1 MNNKIDQD
9 NLRNKSHRLRSTINC
24 LMKKL
29 TKTSFIGLENIPV
42 EGGVLIAC
50 NHMSR
55 MDIPVL
61 FITPNRSEVTALV
74 TTKYLKH
81 PLLRWF
87 IVTAQGIWLDRD
99 TADFSAFRQAVHA
112 LQQGKALGI
121 APEGTRS
128 QDAQLLEGKPGT
140 ALLALRTG
148 VPIVPVALSGTEDAV
163 EKLLHFKR
171 PIIKAEYGEP
181 IIPPKLDRQDREG
194 QLDKLTTEIM
204 CQIAAMLDE
213 KYHGFYSGHPR
224 VKEIIAEKKANLSD
238 TRERLHY

>member
-1 MNNKIDQD
+1 MKT
-9 NLRNKSHRLRSTINC
+9 HRLRSIIDW

-29 TKTSFIGLENIPV
+29 TKTTFLGLENIPL

-55 MDIPVL
+55 MDIPVI
-61 FITPNRSEVTALV
+61 FITPNRLEVTALV
-74 TTKYLKH
+74 TTKYLKY

-87 IVTAQGIWLDRD
+87 IITAQGIWLDRE

-128 QDAQLLEGKPGT
+128 QDGKLLEGKPGT

-163 EKLLHFKR
+163 EKLRHLKR
-171 PIIKAEYGEP
+171 PVITAEYGKP

-224 VKEIIAEKKANLSD
+224 LKAILAAKEANATSPQ
-238 TRERLHY
+238 ERS

>member
-1 MNNKIDQD
+1 MN
-9 NLRNKSHRLRSTINC
+9 SHKLRSTVNW

-29 TKTSFIGLENIPV
+29 TRTTVLGVENIPL

-61 FITPNRSEVTALV
+61 FTTPNRPEVTALV
-74 TTKYLKH
+74 TTKYLKY

-87 IVTAQGIWLDRD
+87 IVTAEGIWLDRE
-99 TADFSAFRQAVHA
+99 TADFSAFRKAVEA
-112 LQQGKALGI
+112 LEQGKALGI

-128 QDAQLLEGKPGT
+128 QTGQLLEGKPGT

-148 VPIVPVALSGTEDAV
+148 VPIIPVAISGTEDSV
-163 EKLLHFKR
+163 EQLLHLKR
-171 PIIKAEYGEP
+171 PVLTAEYGKL
-181 IIPPKLDRQDREG
+181 IYPPKLDRNDREG

-213 KYHGFYSGHPR
+213 KYRGFYKDHPR
-224 VKEIIAEKKANLSD
+224 LKEILAEKDSSSSSSPEQTPA
-238 TRERLHY
+238 